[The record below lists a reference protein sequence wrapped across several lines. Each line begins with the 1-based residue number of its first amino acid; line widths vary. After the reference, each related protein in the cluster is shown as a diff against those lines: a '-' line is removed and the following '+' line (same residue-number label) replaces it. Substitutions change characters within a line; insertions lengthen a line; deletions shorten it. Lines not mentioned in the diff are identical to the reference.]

1 MTDREP
7 QAALKEGVNRRTT
20 RTTAKRALFLVS
32 LTSWL
37 ALVGAGASAQTAD
50 RSIEEIKTE
59 TLARAQTGAYPAL
72 GIQPADAVEA
82 LGRIGTRN
90 PDEWAAAWSAVAD
103 GYMAKA
109 RAAADPKEADAN
121 FLRAW
126 RLYYFGQWP
135 APTSVGKQAAYQR
148 AIEAYLLHA
157 GYFDPP
163 LEIVRIP
170 FEGSEIVGYLRLPAN
185 APRPVPLVLAISG
198 LDSRKETVAET
209 YAAALPQGIGFFAVD
224 SPGTGQAPLKAGES
238 SERMYSRVL
247 DYLAT
252 RQDIDG
258 GRILV
263 HGQSFGAYWAAKL
276 AHTEAKRLT
285 GAVTQSPPI
294 HRTFQ
299 QDFFRGRMYTR
310 EYLFDLLPASLYVY
324 GLHSTDELLA
334 FLPKMSLQAQGLLG
348 KPTAP
353 IFVVGGV
360 RDTQVPIDDLELLI
374 NSGSGP
380 REAWIN
386 PAGGHM
392 GRDAANWPDPVIFRK
407 VILPWEVRQ
416 LSQKHV
422 D

>member
-1 MTDREP
+1 MGDHGYPRH
-7 QAALKEGVNRRTT
+7 AR
-20 RTTAKRALFLVS
+20 RALCVS
-32 LTSWL
+32 LSCALL
-37 ALVGAGASAQTAD
+37 ALAGTAASAQTAD
-50 RSIEEIKTE
+50 RTIDEIKTE

-72 GIQPADAVEA
+72 GIQPVDAADA
-82 LGRIGTRN
+82 LGRIKTRDG
-90 PDEWAAAWSAVAD
+90 DEWAAAWSAVAD
-103 GYMAKA
+103 GYLAKA
-109 RAAADPKEADAN
+109 QAAGDPKDADAN
-121 FLRAW
+121 YLRAW

-135 APTSVGKQAAYQR
+135 APTSAGKQTAYR
-148 AIEAYLLHA
+148 HAVDAYLLHA
-157 GYFDPP
+157 KYFDPP
-163 LEIVRIP
+163 LEVVRIP

-185 APRPVPLVLAISG
+185 AARPVPLVLAISG

-224 SPGTGQAPLKAGES
+224 SPGTGQAPVKA
-238 SERMYSRVL
+238 SETADKIYSRVL

-252 RQDIDG
+252 RPEIDKS
-258 GRILV
+258 RILV

-276 AHTEAKRLT
+276 AHTEAKRLV

-299 QDFFRGRMYTR
+299 PDFFRGRMYTR

-324 GLHSTDELLA
+324 GLSSTDDLIA

-353 IFVVGGV
+353 MLVVGGT

-374 NSGSGP
+374 NSGSEP

-392 GRDAANWPDPVIFRK
+392 GRNAANWPDPVIFRK
-407 VILPWEVRQ
+407 VILPWELRQ
-416 LSQKHV
+416 LSQKR